1 MNLPRWRA
9 LSVIY
14 QRVPRGQEANEE
26 IKDSVLLVFLG
37 LAVRLLA

>member
-1 MNLPRWRA
+1 MDLPRWRA

-26 IKDSVLLVFLG
+26 IKDLVLLVFLEV
-37 LAVRLLA
+37 ASDC